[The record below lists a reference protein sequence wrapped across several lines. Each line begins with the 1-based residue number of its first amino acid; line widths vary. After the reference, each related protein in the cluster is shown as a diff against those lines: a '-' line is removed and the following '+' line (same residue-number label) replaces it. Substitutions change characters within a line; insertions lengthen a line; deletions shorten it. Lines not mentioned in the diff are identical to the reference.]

1 MIMIEKRTVRKI
13 TCYTSQE
20 RFCCYEKYCYS
31 NITKTNKD
39 NAMIYTEPPAVSSK
53 YMQLHFSLT
62 PISLARVAVVL
73 ELYEKKL

>member
-1 MIMIEKRTVRKI
+1 MITIEKRTVRKI

-39 NAMIYTEPPAVSSK
+39 NAMITEPPAVPSK

-62 PISLARVAVVL
+62 PISLAGVAVVL

>member
-1 MIMIEKRTVRKI
+1 MTMIEKRTVRKI

-73 ELYEKKL
+73 ELYET

>member
-1 MIMIEKRTVRKI
+1 MIEKRTVRKI